1 MPRDFLTDEQVE
13 MEIDRL
19 QHSEFAKLAQKE
31 ISIKLKRRKYMYT
44 LRYQEK
50 RGKQLA
56 NSGLTLDNI
65 EERLGDIFDD
75 ISEGNVDGY

>member
-1 MPRDFLTDEQVE
+1 MARDFLTDEQVE

-19 QHSEFAKLAQKE
+19 QNSEFVKLAQKE
-31 ISIKLKRRKYMYT
+31 INIKLKRRKYMYT

-56 NSGLTLDNI
+56 DSGLTLENI
-65 EERLGDIFDD
+65 EERLCNGADYICEEYGD
-75 ISEGNVDGY
+75 EY